1 MELEKLIKQ
10 NMKTMIL
17 KGILVWFT
25 VFLSLIFLLSLEG
38 LIENNCYKEVG
49 IFVVL
54 LGIMWYLVKKKV
66 SLKDLEKIT
75 GITLNED

>member
-1 MELEKLIKQ
+1 
-10 NMKTMIL
+10 MKTMIL

-54 LGIMWYLVKKKV
+54 LSVMWYLVKKKV

>member
-1 MELEKLIKQ
+1 M
-10 NMKTMIL
+10 
-17 KGILVWFT
+17 
-25 VFLSLIFLLSLEG
+25 FLSLIFLLSLEG

-66 SLKDLEKIT
+66 SLKDLEKIS
-75 GITLNED
+75 GINLNED

>member
-1 MELEKLIKQ
+1 
-10 NMKTMIL
+10 MKTMIL

-38 LIENNCYKEVG
+38 LIENNCYKEAG

-54 LGIMWYLVKKKV
+54 LSIMWYLVKKKV
-66 SLKDLEKIT
+66 SLKDLEKIS
-75 GITLNED
+75 GINLNED